1 MKKIQFIYD
10 REFNSYFHTL
20 YGYVFTAF
28 MVLVAGIYTVGD
40 CLRGGSANF
49 AGVVGSMS
57 FIYLIVIPILTM
69 RVFAE
74 ERRQKTE
81 QLLYALPVSMGQV
94 VIGKFLAL
102 ISVLALP
109 TLIMAMYPL
118 ILNFFGSV
126 DLLAAYCA
134 LIGFFLAGTALI
146 AVGLF
151 LSSLADN
158 QAVAAGMCFVA
169 MLLLFFLSSLANL
182 VSSSASATLLA
193 AAVLVLLLGLLT
205 FSLTKSKKVSAWLTG
220 ILEVLLLGCYLL
232 WKDHFTGVF
241 PAVMKKLSVFDR
253 YYVFLDGIFDWTGL
267 IYLVS
272 FSVVF
277 LLLTTLSMEK
287 RRWNG

>member
-1 MKKIQFIYD
+1 MKIGYIYD
-10 REFNSYFHTL
+10 REFNSYFHSL

-28 MVLVAGIYTVGD
+28 VVLVAGIYTTGD

-57 FIYLIVIPILTM
+57 FIYLIIIPILTM

-74 ERRQKTE
+74 ERRQRTE
-81 QLLYALPVSMGQV
+81 QLLYALPVSMGEV
-94 VIGKFLAL
+94 VVGKYLAL
-102 ISVLALP
+102 ISILALP
-109 TLIMAMYPL
+109 TAIMALYPP
-118 ILNFFGSV
+118 ILSFFGHM

-134 LIGFFLAGTALI
+134 LLGFFLCGCALC
-146 AVGLF
+146 AVGVF

-158 QAVAAGMCFVA
+158 QAVSAGICFVA

-182 VSSSASATLLA
+182 ISGSPSATLLA
-193 AAVLVLLLGLLT
+193 AAVLLGLLGLLT
-205 FSLTKSKKVSAWLTG
+205 YSLTKSKQAALVLTG
-220 ILEVLLLGCYLL
+220 GLETVLLICYFLF
-232 WKDHFTGVF
+232 KDHFTGVF

-253 YYVFLDGIFDWTGL
+253 YYVFLDGIFDLTGL
-267 IYLVS
+267 VYMAS
-272 FSVVF
+272 FIAIF

>member
-1 MKKIQFIYD
+1 MKIGHLYD
-10 REFNSYFHTL
+10 REFNSNFHSM

-28 MVLVAGIYTVGD
+28 MLLVAGIYISGD

-81 QLLYALPVSMGQV
+81 QLLYALPVSMGEV
-94 VIGKFLAL
+94 VIGKYLAL
-102 ISVLALP
+102 ISILAVPTVIMAIYPPVLA
-109 TLIMAMYPL
+109 
-118 ILNFFGSV
+118 FFGEV
-126 DLLAAYCA
+126 DLLGSYCA
-134 LIGFFLAGTALI
+134 LIGYYLCGCALC
-146 AVGLF
+146 AVGMF

-158 QAVAAGMCFVA
+158 QAVAAGMCFVV

-182 VSSSASATLLA
+182 VSTSASATLLA
-193 AAVLVLLLGLLT
+193 AAVLLALLGLLT
-205 FSLTKSKKVSAWLTG
+205 YSLTRSKKAAIAITG
-220 ILEVLLLGCYLL
+220 VLEVLLVVSYFLF
-232 WKDHFTGVF
+232 KDRFTGLF

-253 YYVFLDGIFDWTGL
+253 YYIFLDGIFDLTS
-267 IYLVS
+267 LVYILS
-272 FSVVF
+272 FIVIF

>member
-1 MKKIQFIYD
+1 MKINTIYD
-10 REFNSYFHTL
+10 REFNAYFHTL

-28 MVLVAGIYTVGD
+28 VVLVAGIYLVGD

-49 AGVVGSMS
+49 SGIVGSMS

-81 QLLYALPVSMGQV
+81 QLLYALPVSMGEV
-94 VIGKFLAL
+94 VVGKFLAL
-102 ISVLALP
+102 ISVLAVPVLV
-109 TLIMAMYPL
+109 MALYPL
-118 ILNFFGSV
+118 ILYFFGDV
-126 DLLAAYCA
+126 DLLASYCA
-134 LIGFFLAGTALI
+134 LIGFFFAGSALC
-146 AVGLF
+146 AVGMF

-182 VSSSASATLLA
+182 VSASAFATLLA
-193 AAVLVLLLGLLT
+193 AAVLVLLIGLLAY
-205 FSLTKSKKVSAWLTG
+205 SLTKSKKLSLGLTG
-220 ILEVLLLGCYLL
+220 GLEALLILCYIF

-241 PAVMKKLSVFDR
+241 PAIMKKISVFDR
-253 YYVFLDGIFDWTGL
+253 YYVFLDGIFDWTSVV
-267 IYLVS
+267 YLVS
-272 FSVVF
+272 FIAIF

>member
-1 MKKIQFIYD
+1 MKINCIYE

-28 MVLVAGIYTVGD
+28 VVLVAGIYTAGD

-57 FIYLIVIPILTM
+57 FIYLIIIPILTM

-81 QLLYALPVSMGQV
+81 QLLYALPVSMGEV
-94 VIGKFLAL
+94 VVGKYLAL
-102 ISVLALP
+102 ISVLAMP
-109 TLIMAMYPL
+109 ILIMALYPP
-118 ILNFFGSV
+118 ILSFFGEV
-126 DLLAAYCA
+126 DLLASYCA
-134 LIGFFLAGTALI
+134 LLGFFLCGCALC

-158 QAVAAGMCFVA
+158 QAVAAGICFVA

-182 VSSSASATLLA
+182 VSSSPSATLGA
-193 AAVLVLLLGLLT
+193 AAVLLGLLGLLT
-205 FSLTKSKKVSAWLTG
+205 YSLTRSKKVSIGLTAG
-220 ILEVLLLGCYLL
+220 LELLLLGSYLL

-241 PAVMKKLSVFDR
+241 PAIMKKLSVFDR

-267 IYLVS
+267 VYILS
-272 FSVVF
+272 FIAMF

>member
-1 MKKIQFIYD
+1 MKIGHIYD
-10 REFNSYFHTL
+10 REFNSYFHSL

-28 MVLVAGIYTVGD
+28 VVLVAGIYVSGD

-57 FIYLIVIPILTM
+57 FIYLIIIPILTM

-81 QLLYALPVSMGQV
+81 QLLYALPVSMGEV
-94 VIGKFLAL
+94 VIGKYLAL
-102 ISVLALP
+102 ISVLAVP
-109 TLIMAMYPL
+109 TVIMAFYPP
-118 ILNFFGSV
+118 ILAFFGDV
-126 DLLAAYCA
+126 DLLGAYCA
-134 LIGFFLAGTALI
+134 LIGYYLCGCALC
-146 AVGLF
+146 AVGMF

-182 VSSSASATLLA
+182 VSTSASATLLA
-193 AAVLVLLLGLLT
+193 AAVLLALLGLLT
-205 FSLTKSKKVSAWLTG
+205 YTLTRSKKAAIAIAG
-220 ILEVLLLGCYLL
+220 FLEALLLVSYLL
-232 WKDHFTGVF
+232 FKDRFTGMF

-253 YYVFLDGIFDWTGL
+253 YYVFLDGIFDLTS
-267 IYLVS
+267 LVYILS
-272 FSVVF
+272 FIAIF
-277 LLLTTLSMEK
+277 LLLSTLSMEK

>member
-1 MKKIQFIYD
+1 MKIGHIFD
-10 REFNSYFHTL
+10 REFNSYFHSL

-28 MVLVAGIYTVGD
+28 VVLVAGIYVSGD

-49 AGVVGSMS
+49 ATVVGSMS
-57 FIYLIVIPILTM
+57 FIYLIIIPILTM

-81 QLLYALPVSMGQV
+81 QLLYALPVSMAEV

-102 ISVLALP
+102 ICVLAVPVLV
-109 TLIMAMYPL
+109 MAFYPP
-118 ILNFFGSV
+118 ILAFFGDV
-126 DLLAAYCA
+126 DLLSAYCA
-134 LIGFFLAGTALI
+134 LIGYYLCGCALC
-146 AVGLF
+146 AVGMF

-158 QAVAAGMCFVA
+158 QAVAAGTCFVA

-182 VSSSASATLLA
+182 VSTSASATLLA
-193 AAVLVLLLGLLT
+193 AAVLLLLLGLLT
-205 FSLTKSKKVSAWLTG
+205 FSLTKSKKASLILTG
-220 ILEVLLLGCYLL
+220 GLEGILLVVYFLFR
-232 WKDHFTGVF
+232 DHFTGVF

-253 YYVFLDGIFDWTGL
+253 YYVFLDGIFDLTGL
-267 IYLVS
+267 VYILS
-272 FSVVF
+272 FIAIF

>member
-1 MKKIQFIYD
+1 MKIGHIYD
-10 REFNSYFHTL
+10 REFNSYFHSL

-28 MVLVAGIYTVGD
+28 VVLVAGIYVSGD

-57 FIYLIVIPILTM
+57 FIYLIIIPILTM

-81 QLLYALPVSMGQV
+81 QLLYALPVSMGEV
-94 VIGKFLAL
+94 VIGKYLAL
-102 ISVLALP
+102 ISVLAVP
-109 TLIMAMYPL
+109 TVIMAFYPP
-118 ILNFFGSV
+118 ILAFFGDV
-126 DLLAAYCA
+126 DLLGAYCA
-134 LIGFFLAGTALI
+134 LIGYYLCGCALC
-146 AVGLF
+146 AVGMF

-182 VSSSASATLLA
+182 VSASASATLLA
-193 AAVLVLLLGLLT
+193 AAVLLALLGLLT
-205 FSLTKSKKVSAWLTG
+205 YTLTRSKKAAITIAG
-220 ILEVLLLGCYLL
+220 FLEALLLVSYLL
-232 WKDHFTGVF
+232 FKDRFTGVF

-253 YYVFLDGIFDWTGL
+253 YYVFLDGIFDLTS
-267 IYLVS
+267 LVYILS
-272 FSVVF
+272 FIAIF
-277 LLLTTLSMEK
+277 LLLSTLSMEK

>member
-1 MKKIQFIYD
+1 MKIGHIYD
-10 REFNSYFHTL
+10 REFNSYFHSL

-28 MVLVAGIYTVGD
+28 VVLVAGIYVSGD

-57 FIYLIVIPILTM
+57 FIYLIIIPILTM

-81 QLLYALPVSMGQV
+81 QLLYALPVSMGEV
-94 VIGKFLAL
+94 VIGKYLAL
-102 ISVLALP
+102 ISVLAVP
-109 TLIMAMYPL
+109 TVIMAFYPP
-118 ILNFFGSV
+118 ILAFFGDV
-126 DLLAAYCA
+126 DLLGAYCA
-134 LIGFFLAGTALI
+134 LIGYYLCGCALC
-146 AVGLF
+146 AVGMF

-182 VSSSASATLLA
+182 VSASASATLLA
-193 AAVLVLLLGLLT
+193 AAVLLALLGLLT
-205 FSLTKSKKVSAWLTG
+205 YTLTRSKKAAIAIAG
-220 ILEVLLLGCYLL
+220 FLEALLLVSYLL
-232 WKDHFTGVF
+232 FKDRFTGVF

-253 YYVFLDGIFDWTGL
+253 YYVFLDGIFDLT
-267 IYLVS
+267 ILVYILS
-272 FSVVF
+272 FIAIF
-277 LLLTTLSMEK
+277 LLLSTLSMEK